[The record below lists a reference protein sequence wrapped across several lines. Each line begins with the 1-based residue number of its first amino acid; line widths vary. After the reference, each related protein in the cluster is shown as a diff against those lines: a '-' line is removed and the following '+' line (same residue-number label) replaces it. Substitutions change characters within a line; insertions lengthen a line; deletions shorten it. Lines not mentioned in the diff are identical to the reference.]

1 MKRVIFDIET
11 GPLPREEIERIAPA
25 FNPDNV
31 KTGNLTLAKMV
42 EKIALAKARHI
53 ENIEDEAALHAEYGE
68 VLAIGIREGNVTDCL
83 VGDEKKIISDF
94 WTRSLADYKAGGK
107 VWVGFK
113 SNTFDL
119 PFLYRRSL
127 LTGIPIPRE
136 IVPRPGQRYWPGD
149 FWLDT
154 FEIWKA
160 GDYRATISL
169 DRFCKAAGLQGKN
182 GSGKGFARALKEERD
197 KAIDYLENDVEITAQ
212 LADKVLRCL

>member
-154 FEIWKA
+154 FEI
-160 GDYRATISL
+160 
-169 DRFCKAAGLQGKN
+169 CKAAGMQGKN